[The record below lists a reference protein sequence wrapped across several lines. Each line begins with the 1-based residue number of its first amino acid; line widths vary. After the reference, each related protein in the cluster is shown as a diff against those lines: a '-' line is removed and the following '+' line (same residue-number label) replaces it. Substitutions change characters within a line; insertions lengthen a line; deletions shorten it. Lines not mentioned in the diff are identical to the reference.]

1 MNNTQQ
7 QAVDTNQGVL
17 ADYDLASELPTLA
30 ELEKRHILNAIALSD
45 GNKTKAAK
53 ILGVSLKTIYNKLH
67 QYMTEPKVTGN

>member
-1 MNNTQQ
+1 MNETQKQ
-7 QAVDTNQGVL
+7 VDAQKGVL
-17 ADYDLASELPTLA
+17 ADYDVASDLPTLQ
-30 ELEKRHILNAIALSD
+30 ELERRHILNAIALSD

>member
-1 MNNTQQ
+1 MESTQL
-7 QAVDTNQGVL
+7 DPTKGVV

-67 QYMTEPKVTGN
+67 EYINEPKVTGN